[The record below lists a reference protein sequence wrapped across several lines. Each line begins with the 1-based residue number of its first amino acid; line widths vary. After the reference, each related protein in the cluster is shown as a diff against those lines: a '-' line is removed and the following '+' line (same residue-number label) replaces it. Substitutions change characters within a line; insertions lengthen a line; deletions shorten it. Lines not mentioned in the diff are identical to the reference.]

1 MAVKTTHQTA
11 AGLARPRRKKEKRW
25 HRLLKRGLLLAAI
38 IGGGTAGWHA
48 LGGSDGVTL
57 LAEKGAG
64 RLWQATGRAGYR
76 IERLEADGRVNL
88 PKGALFA
95 ALGIRQGD
103 PILGFSPAEAKTR
116 LEALPWVEAAHVER
130 RMPDTVYIKLIER
143 RPVAVWQAPTGPRLI
158 DRDGFVLAVAD
169 PAQLPDLPAL
179 YGAEAFARG
188 PELLADVADRPG
200 LAGLLDTALLVQ
212 GRRWHLRLKDGLEI
226 VMPEDDIPG
235 ALARL
240 ETLMPDLEGKDIVRI
255 DLTLPDRAAIR
266 LSPAAAEARR
276 VAAAPS
282 KRS

>member
-1 MAVKTTHQTA
+1 MALMKTTPA
-11 AGLARPRRKKEKRW
+11 ATGFGRPRRKKEKRW
-25 HRLLKRGLLLAAI
+25 HRLLKRGLVLAAV
-38 IGGGTAGWHA
+38 IGGGTAGWQA
-48 LGGSDGVTL
+48 LGGRDGVTL

-130 RMPDTVYIKLIER
+130 RMPGTVYVKLIER

-169 PAQLPDLPAL
+169 PAALPDLPAL
-179 YGAEAFARG
+179 YGAEAFSRG
-188 PELLADVADRPG
+188 PALLADVADRPG
-200 LAGLLDTALLVQ
+200 LAGKIDTALLVQ
-212 GRRWHLRLKDGLEI
+212 GRRWHLRMKDGLEI
-226 VMPEDDIPG
+226 VMPEDEIPA

-240 ETLMPDLEGKDIVRI
+240 ETLLPDLADKDVVRI

-276 VAAAPS
+276 ALAATN